1 MEEEFEVLAKQA
13 AKIAES
19 VPEKFQEKCFEILF
33 QLFISGKVSSP
44 VEQREVKNEA
54 VPPSPSP
61 AEYLVPIDVRAFL
74 QQHTVPE
81 EKLSKMFLLQGN
93 DVRSTYKITTHKKA
107 KAQLQI
113 SLLTALENAL
123 KGGKF
128 DFDVEVVRQK
138 CKEYR
143 CYDADHFTETFKNNS
158 SLFKTLT
165 DKEHLEL
172 SADGKA
178 ELAEVILEMAK

>member
-1 MEEEFEVLAKQA
+1 MEEEFEALAKQA

-33 QLFISGKVSSP
+33 QLFISGKVSS
-44 VEQREVKNEA
+44 QADQKEVKSG
-54 VPPSPSP
+54 VVPPPSPV
-61 AEYLVPIDVRAFL
+61 EYLVPIDVRAFL

-81 EKLSKMFLLQGN
+81 EKLSKLFLLQGN
-93 DVRSTYKITTHKKA
+93 DARPTYKITTHKKA

-113 SLLTALENAL
+113 SVLTALENAL

-128 DFDVEVVRQK
+128 DFIVEMVRQK

-143 CYDADHFTETFKNNS
+143 CYDADHFTDNFKNNTN
-158 SLFKTLT
+158 LFKTLT
-165 DKEHLEL
+165 DREHLEL
-172 SADGKA
+172 SPDGKA